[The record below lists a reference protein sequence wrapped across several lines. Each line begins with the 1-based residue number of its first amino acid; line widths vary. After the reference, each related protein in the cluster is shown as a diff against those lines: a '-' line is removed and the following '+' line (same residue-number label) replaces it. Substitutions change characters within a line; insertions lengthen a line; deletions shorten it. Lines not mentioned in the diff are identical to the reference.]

1 MTAFQL
7 VAFVAVWLFLSVVL
21 GLVVGA
27 VFHRRDCPGGRHC
40 SLGHHCPGCCEMG
53 RTPDVAPHGRRVRV
67 RSISER
73 PDPARGRSGTG
84 RSTHRNGDAP
94 AP

>member
-1 MTAFQL
+1 VTAFQL

-21 GLVVGA
+21 GLFVGA
-27 VFHRRDCPGGRHC
+27 VLRHRDRPCDCTD
-40 SLGHHCPGCCEMG
+40 CCEMG
-53 RTPDVAPHGRRVRV
+53 RTPDVAPRGRRVRV

-84 RSTHRNGDAP
+84 RSTHRDSDAP

>member
-1 MTAFQL
+1 MTVFQL
-7 VAFVAVWLFLSVVL
+7 VAFVAGWLVLSVVL
-21 GLVVGA
+21 GMFVGA
-27 VFHRRDCPGGRHC
+27 ALRRADRPCDCTD
-40 SLGHHCPGCCEMG
+40 CCEMG

-73 PDPARGRSGTG
+73 PGPEGEAGPRPLRSI
-84 RSTHRNGDAP
+84 RNGDAP